1 MNERFVLAKK
11 RYVFTLPL
19 THHALCIIFTA
30 DIYQQKRQIMANN
43 RTQVDPR
50 YLKYNKDEVEEIL
63 DGAVQMT
70 ENDDPMSLV
79 GE

>member
-1 MNERFVLAKK
+1 
-11 RYVFTLPL
+11 
-19 THHALCIIFTA
+19 
-30 DIYQQKRQIMANN
+30 MAGN
-43 RTQVDPR
+43 RTQIDPR
-50 YLKYNKDEVEEIL
+50 YLEYNKDEVEQIL

>member
-1 MNERFVLAKK
+1 
-11 RYVFTLPL
+11 
-19 THHALCIIFTA
+19 
-30 DIYQQKRQIMANN
+30 MAEN
-43 RTQVDPR
+43 RTQIDPR
-50 YLKYNKDEVEEIL
+50 YLKHNKDEVEDIL

>member
-1 MNERFVLAKK
+1 MANGYHGSF
-11 RYVFTLPL
+11 FHLPL
-19 THHALCIIFTA
+19 MVGQARLILSATNISITTMA
-30 DIYQQKRQIMANN
+30 DN
-43 RTQVDPR
+43 RTQIDPR
-50 YLKYNKDEVEEIL
+50 YLKYNKDEVEQIL